1 MIAQKNVTNFFYTT
15 TALATAALPT
25 VTATL
30 GVRRIGESLC
40 DATAIVAHDEFQVIG
55 YNSNG
60 AIVESPMY
68 SWDNLISKNKI
79 AMSALVSQVSHIGY
93 NGTDGDIVATNLGNY
108 LVTIGLRDMLKQ
120 IGGKRL
126 YKFAEYQ
133 AGTTAKNYDIAIA
146 LAGSLATNMS
156 KDAFVR
162 VIAAAISSSA
172 VVTAYKMDNSAT
184 VVQGSKY
191 ITMGTNSQ
199 YNTGTELAVGDYI
212 RLNVAGSAPTVASPV
227 YRVVELTST
236 TVFKVD
242 RPVTNASGT
251 YANAT
256 SDTSVIP
263 KATAEGA
270 TIKWGIS
277 LTGNDAAAPFVPG
290 MFGPNNIQFSVG
302 VSSDFSTTNV
312 RLTTTPFIGIATY
325 KLLAQIDWELQRNNT
340 EAYRI
345 AEHLVTL
352 AANVSSTDTIT
363 NVYVLNFKNNNTVSV
378 LGGASDSYVT
388 LMIACD
394 TTSDSDLATV
404 FTL

>member
-1 MIAQKNVTNFFYTT
+1 
-15 TALATAALPT
+15 
-25 VTATL
+25 
-30 GVRRIGESLC
+30 
-40 DATAIVAHDEFQVIG
+40 
-55 YNSNG
+55 
-60 AIVESPMY
+60 
-68 SWDNLISKNKI
+68 
-79 AMSALVSQVSHIGY
+79 
-93 NGTDGDIVATNLGNY
+93 
-108 LVTIGLRDMLKQ
+108 MLKQ